1 MPPDEE
7 VIAGI
12 RDFMQKAITDIDT
25 YSDRIEQDLINNLK
39 KTIDTL
45 NKLLSA
51 TPVDKVAVEEG
62 ISVLRRYQMEI
73 GQSIY
78 K

>member
-12 RDFMQKAITDIDT
+12 RDFMAKAITDIDT

>member
-51 TPVDKVAVEEG
+51 TPVDKVAIEEG

>member
-12 RDFMQKAITDIDT
+12 REFMEKAITDIDT
-25 YSDRIEQDLINNLK
+25 YKDRIEEDLINNLR

-45 NKLLSA
+45 NKLISV
-51 TPVDKVAVEEG
+51 TPVDKGAVEEG
-62 ISVLRRYQMEI
+62 ISVLRKYQMEI